1 MRQAERV
8 EDRDALAASVRL
20 VLSITLLGVILTLA
34 LDRAKGRDAD
44 RLDGVTND
52 YRIDVNRADAHLLE
66 LLPGVGPSIAE
77 NLIYQRE
84 TSGPFFQPEDLQGV
98 LRIGPVLS
106 ERMSPWI
113 EFGAGPEP
121 PFIQPGS
128 AVAAN
133 AGPH

>member
-1 MRQAERV
+1 MRQGDRV
-8 EDRDALAASVRL
+8 EDHDALAASVRL
-20 VLSITLLGVILTLA
+20 VLSITLLCVMIKLA
-34 LDRAKGRDAD
+34 SQRVEGHAADPLDR
-44 RLDGVTND
+44 VVND
-52 YRIDVNRADAHLLE
+52 YRINVNQADAHLLE

-77 NLIYQRE
+77 NLIQRRE
-84 TSGPFFQPEDLQGV
+84 TSGPFLQPEDLQGV

-113 EFGAGPEP
+113 EFGPGPELP
-121 PFIQPGS
+121 IIQPGS